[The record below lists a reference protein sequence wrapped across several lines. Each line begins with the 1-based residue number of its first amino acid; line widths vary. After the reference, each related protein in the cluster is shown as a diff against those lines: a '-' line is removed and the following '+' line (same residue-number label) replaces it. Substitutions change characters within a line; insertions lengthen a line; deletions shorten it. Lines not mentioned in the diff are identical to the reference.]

1 MFLHMATFYYNHNQI
16 FFQYKIEFKYY
27 FLINYLIMTSLTL
40 PVSTTL
46 HLVVGFL
53 EKQGLCVDYDDLHTH
68 ILNVEQE
75 KNLQKQKK
83 RIKFKPKKHTN
94 IINNNNNSN
103 DNNVNDNDNA
113 NDNDNDNDNDN
124 NKQPTKKK
132 FKVTNPNENSK
143 KKFKIKNKQND
154 YEKFVKIC
162 NDNNLH
168 YFQFNDEYNWKG
180 PSIKIDQDTFDLSIF
195 QNLEIHLL
203 EGFGFA
209 IVRPKNSE
217 SDKKINYN
225 EINYESCKILD
236 EDTYSLNGSDDEEYS
251 QNCYNEETEY
261 EEEEVYTEDWIFV
274 PKNILYQLDPKTNN
288 IYCNQTNMYVGKKI
302 DDFNIDYD
310 SKEHE
315 NIPIDSVA

>member
-1 MFLHMATFYYNHNQI
+1 
-16 FFQYKIEFKYY
+16 
-27 FLINYLIMTSLTL
+27 MTSLTL

-53 EKQGLCVDYDDLHTH
+53 ENQGVCVDYNDLHTH

-75 KNLQKQKK
+75 KNLKK
-83 RIKFKPKKHTN
+83 KKKIKFKPKTKCSDEISN
-94 IINNNNNSN
+94 QNNINNNNN
-103 DNNVNDNDNA
+103 DNNNEIKTTKKTFKVSKPNE
-113 NDNDNDNDNDN
+113 
-124 NKQPTKKK
+124 KPKKK
-132 FKVTNPNENSK
+132 FKVKT
-143 KKFKIKNKQND
+143 KQND
-154 YEKFVKIC
+154 NEKFVKIC

-180 PSIKIDQDTFDLSIF
+180 PSIKIDQDTFDFSIF
-195 QNLEIHLL
+195 ENLEIHLL
-203 EGFGFA
+203 EGFGFG
-209 IVRPKNSE
+209 IVRPKNHE
-217 SDKKINYN
+217 SDKKITYN
-225 EINYESCKILD
+225 EMNYESCKILD

-251 QNCYNEETEY
+251 QNCYNDDTEY
-261 EEEEVYTEDWIFV
+261 EEEEEEVYTEDWTFV

-315 NIPIDSVA
+315 NISIDSIA

>member
-1 MFLHMATFYYNHNQI
+1 MIMIKTTT
-16 FFQYKIEFKYY
+16 
-27 FLINYLIMTSLTL
+27 IN
-40 PVSTTL
+40 
-46 HLVVGFL
+46 
-53 EKQGLCVDYDDLHTH
+53 
-68 ILNVEQE
+68 
-75 KNLQKQKK
+75 NLQ
-83 RIKFKPKKHTN
+83 
-94 IINNNNNSN
+94 
-103 DNNVNDNDNA
+103 
-113 NDNDNDNDNDN
+113 
-124 NKQPTKKK
+124 KKK
-132 FKVTNPNENSK
+132 FKVTNPNDKPK
-143 KKFKIKNKQND
+143 KKFKVKTKQND
-154 YEKFVKIC
+154 YDKFVKIC

-180 PSIKIDQDTFDLSIF
+180 PSIKIDQDTFNLSIF
-195 QNLEIHLL
+195 EDLEIHLL

-236 EDTYSLNGSDDEEYS
+236 EDTCSLNGSDDEEYS

-261 EEEEVYTEDWIFV
+261 EEEEVYTEDWTFV